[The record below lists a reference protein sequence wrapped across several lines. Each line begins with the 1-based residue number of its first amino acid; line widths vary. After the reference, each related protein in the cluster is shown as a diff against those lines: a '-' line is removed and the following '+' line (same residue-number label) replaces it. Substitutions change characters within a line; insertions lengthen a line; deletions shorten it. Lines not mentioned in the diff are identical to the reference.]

1 MSDKLQVWGE
11 RFKKLKG
18 EGKFTKK
25 QMNIIFRLLDD
36 ISAFRSYTISE
47 SARRQLDAVFKGA

>member
-11 RFKKLKG
+11 RFKELKT

-25 QMNIIFRLLDD
+25 QMNIIFKLLDNV
-36 ISAFRSYTISE
+36 SAFRSHTISQ
-47 SARRQLDAVFKGA
+47 SARRQLDTVFKGA